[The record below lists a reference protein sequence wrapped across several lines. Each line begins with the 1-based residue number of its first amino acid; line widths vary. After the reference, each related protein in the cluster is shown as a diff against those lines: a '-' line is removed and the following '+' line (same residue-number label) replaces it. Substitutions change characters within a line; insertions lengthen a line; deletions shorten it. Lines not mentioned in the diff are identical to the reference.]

1 MVLPTSGEIPQIRV
15 LIGWIGSPSTSWH
28 INVAAQAL
36 NQLCQNNDVQFLAIG
51 ALEQDVAEIKGQ
63 LIPCREETEVQE
75 LNSFNS
81 LRFIDLLVNKSIFY

>member
-1 MVLPTSGEIPQIRV
+1 VVLPTSGEIPQIRV

-36 NQLCQNNDVQFLAIG
+36 NQLCQNNDVQFIAIG